1 MRNLIAISAPSGTGK
16 STLCEEIRRKKPEI
30 KFSVSCTTRPK
41 RNYEKDGINYYF
53 LTENEFKSK
62 IKNNELLEYEEVHGY
77 YYVTLIN
84 TLKNAISCKE
94 LMLFDVDVNGA
105 MSIKKKYPRNTL
117 TVFIL
122 PPSIEDLK
130 VRLINRG
137 TDSRKI
143 IKKRLERTN
152 KEMEFKDKFD
162 TFMINDDLSSA
173 VKKLNEIITN
183 QEKGVLYGS

>member
-16 STLCEEIRRKKPEI
+16 STLCEEVRRKKPEI

-77 YYVTLIN
+77 YYGTLIN
-84 TLKNAISCKE
+84 TLKNAISSKE

-152 KEMEFKDKFD
+152 KEMKFKDKFD

>member
-16 STLCEEIRRKKPEI
+16 STLCEEVRRKKPEI

-77 YYVTLIN
+77 YYGTLIN
-84 TLKNAISCKE
+84 TLKNAISSKE

-137 TDSRKI
+137 TDSKKI

-152 KEMEFKDKFD
+152 KEMKFKDKFD

>member
-77 YYVTLIN
+77 YYGTLIN
-84 TLKNAISCKE
+84 TLKNAISSKE

-105 MSIKKKYPRNTL
+105 MSIKKKYPKNTL

-137 TDSRKI
+137 TDSKKI

-152 KEMEFKDKFD
+152 KEMKFKDKFD

>member
-16 STLCEEIRRKKPEI
+16 STLCEEVRRKKPEI

-77 YYVTLIN
+77 YYGTLIN
-84 TLKNAISCKE
+84 TLKNAISSKE
-94 LMLFDVDVNGA
+94 LMLIDVDVNGA

-152 KEMEFKDKFD
+152 KEMKFKDKFD

>member
-16 STLCEEIRRKKPEI
+16 STLCEEVRRKKPEI

-41 RNYEKDGINYYF
+41 RKYEKDGINYYF
-53 LTENEFKSK
+53 LSEDEFKSK

-77 YYVTLIN
+77 YYGTLIN
-84 TLKNAISCKE
+84 TLKNAISSKE

-137 TDSRKI
+137 TDSKKI

-152 KEMEFKDKFD
+152 KEMKFKDKFD

>member
-16 STLCEEIRRKKPEI
+16 STLCEEVRRKKPEI

-53 LTENEFKSK
+53 LTEDEFKSK

-77 YYVTLIN
+77 YYGTLIN
-84 TLKNAISCKE
+84 TLKNAISSKE

-105 MSIKKKYPRNTL
+105 MSIKKKYPKNTL

-137 TDSRKI
+137 TDSKKI

-152 KEMEFKDKFD
+152 KEMKFKDKFD

>member
-16 STLCEEIRRKKPEI
+16 STLCEELRRKKPEI
-30 KFSVSCTTRPK
+30 KFSVSSTTRPK

-77 YYVTLIN
+77 YYGTLIN
-84 TLKNAISCKE
+84 TLKNAISSKE

-152 KEMEFKDKFD
+152 KEMKFKDKFD

>member
-77 YYVTLIN
+77 YYGTLIN
-84 TLKNAISCKE
+84 TLKNAISSKE

-152 KEMEFKDKFD
+152 KEMKFKDKFD

>member
-1 MRNLIAISAPSGTGK
+1 MRNLIVISAPSGTGK
-16 STLCEEIRRKKPEI
+16 STLCEEVRRKKPEI

-53 LTENEFKSK
+53 LTEDEFKSK

-77 YYVTLIN
+77 YYGTLIN
-84 TLKNAISCKE
+84 TLKNAISSKE

-152 KEMEFKDKFD
+152 KEMKFKDKFD

>member
-1 MRNLIAISAPSGTGK
+1 MRNLIAISAPSGAGK
-16 STLCEEIRRKKPEI
+16 STLCEEVRRKKPEI

-53 LTENEFKSK
+53 LTEDEFKSK

-77 YYVTLIN
+77 YYGTLIN
-84 TLKNAISCKE
+84 TLKNAISSKE

-137 TDSRKI
+137 TDSKKI

-152 KEMEFKDKFD
+152 KEMKFKDKFD

>member
-16 STLCEEIRRKKPEI
+16 STLCEEVRRKKPEI

-41 RNYEKDGINYYF
+41 RKYEKDGINYYF
-53 LTENEFKSK
+53 LSEDEFKSK

-77 YYVTLIN
+77 YYGTLIN
-84 TLKNAISCKE
+84 TLKNAISSKE

-143 IKKRLERTN
+143 IKKRFSEVIFRFLENR
-152 KEMEFKDKFD
+152 
-162 TFMINDDLSSA
+162 
-173 VKKLNEIITN
+173 
-183 QEKGVLYGS
+183 

>member
-41 RNYEKDGINYYF
+41 RKYEKDGINYYF
-53 LTENEFKSK
+53 LNEDEFKSK

-77 YYVTLIN
+77 YYGTLIN
-84 TLKNAISCKE
+84 TLKNAISSKE

-152 KEMEFKDKFD
+152 KEMKFKDKFD

>member
-16 STLCEEIRRKKPEI
+16 STLCEEVRRKKPEI

-53 LTENEFKSK
+53 LTEDEFKSK

-77 YYVTLIN
+77 YYGTLIN
-84 TLKNAISCKE
+84 TLKNAISSKE

-137 TDSRKI
+137 TDSKKI

-152 KEMEFKDKFD
+152 KEMKFKDKFD

>member
-16 STLCEEIRRKKPEI
+16 STLCEEVRRKKPEI

-53 LTENEFKSK
+53 LTEDEFKSK

-77 YYVTLIN
+77 YYGTLIN
-84 TLKNAISCKE
+84 TLKNAISSKE

-105 MSIKKKYPRNTL
+105 MSIKKKYPKNTL

-152 KEMEFKDKFD
+152 KEMKFKDKFD

-183 QEKGVLYGS
+183 LEKGVLYGS

>member
-53 LTENEFKSK
+53 LTEDEFKSK
-62 IKNNELLEYEEVHGY
+62 IKNNELLEYEEVHGHY
-77 YYVTLIN
+77 YGTLIN
-84 TLKNAISCKE
+84 TLKNAISSKE

-152 KEMEFKDKFD
+152 KEMKFKDKFD

>member
-1 MRNLIAISAPSGTGK
+1 MRNLIVISAPSGTGK
-16 STLCEEIRRKKPEI
+16 STLCEEVRRKKPEI

-53 LTENEFKSK
+53 LTEDEFKSK

-77 YYVTLIN
+77 YYGTLIN
-84 TLKNAISCKE
+84 TLKNAISSKE

-137 TDSRKI
+137 TDSKKI

-152 KEMEFKDKFD
+152 KEMKFKDKFD

>member
-16 STLCEEIRRKKPEI
+16 STLCEEVRRKKPEI

-53 LTENEFKSK
+53 LTEDEFKSK

-77 YYVTLIN
+77 YYGTLIN
-84 TLKNAISCKE
+84 TLKNAISSKE
-94 LMLFDVDVNGA
+94 LMLIDVDVNGA

-137 TDSRKI
+137 TDSKKI

-152 KEMEFKDKFD
+152 KEMKFKDKFD

>member
-16 STLCEEIRRKKPEI
+16 STLCEEVRRKKPEI

-77 YYVTLIN
+77 YYGTLIN
-84 TLKNAISCKE
+84 TLKNAISSKE

-137 TDSRKI
+137 TDSIKI

-152 KEMEFKDKFD
+152 KEMKFKDKFD

>member
-53 LTENEFKSK
+53 LTEDEFKSK

-77 YYVTLIN
+77 YYGTLIN
-84 TLKNAISCKE
+84 TLKNAISSNE

-137 TDSRKI
+137 TDSKKI

-152 KEMEFKDKFD
+152 KEMKFKDKFD

>member
-16 STLCEEIRRKKPEI
+16 STLCEEVRRKKPEI

-41 RNYEKDGINYYF
+41 RKYEEDGINYYF
-53 LTENEFKSK
+53 LTEDEFKSK

-77 YYVTLIN
+77 YYGTLIN
-84 TLKNAISCKE
+84 TLKNAISSKE

-152 KEMEFKDKFD
+152 KEMKFKDKFD

>member
-16 STLCEEIRRKKPEI
+16 STLCEEVGRKKPEI

-53 LTENEFKSK
+53 LTEDEFKSK

-77 YYVTLIN
+77 YYGTLIN
-84 TLKNAISCKE
+84 TLKNAISSKE

-152 KEMEFKDKFD
+152 KEMKFKDKFD

>member
-16 STLCEEIRRKKPEI
+16 STLCEEVRRKKPEI

-53 LTENEFKSK
+53 LTEDEFKSK

-77 YYVTLIN
+77 YYGTLIN
-84 TLKNAISCKE
+84 TLKNAISSKE

-117 TVFIL
+117 TIFIL

-152 KEMEFKDKFD
+152 KEMKFKDKFD